1 MKTMTTPK
9 KTKKALAP
17 ADVAGITTLR
27 SVRKAREALKERAHE
42 ILDKFL
48 QTIDM
53 AASAEE
59 YEAALKSYQW
69 LMEHIPEDE
78 GERVVDISVD
88 KPKQVEKGTNLPTI
102 NIGFRLGGID
112 EDKQL
117 PDGNTIDVTP
127 KR

>member
-1 MKTMTTPK
+1 MTTPK

-88 KPKQVEKGTNLPTI
+88 KPKQGTNLPTI